1 MNRPPFPSCWS
12 IHGISSACPV
22 PYRLKIMS
30 IHVIIY
36 IIDYNQLCDMVT
48 NIIKCFLDK
57 TSTNICMIK
66 ILYS

>member
-1 MNRPPFPSCWS
+1 
-12 IHGISSACPV
+12 
-22 PYRLKIMS
+22 MS